1 MYNAK
6 GTIESALKEVQSK
19 KWVLPAIQREFV
31 WRPEQICRL
40 FDSLLRGYPFGT
52 FLFWKVPASQS
63 HQYRF
68 YDFVR
73 DYHERDAPHCPDHP
87 TLHRQE
93 LLAILDGQQ
102 RLTALNIAL
111 FGSMATRDSYK
122 WRNNP
127 NAYPRRILCLDLLG
141 DPSEEDQEGE
151 EPGYGFSFRKEDE
164 TGVVTEDGR
173 LWFPARNVMGLSDGP
188 EMHEALSRFGLSVEQ
203 MKKPFKRLDRLYR
216 AVRQETLVHG
226 YEEREADLSR
236 VLSIFIRMN
245 SGGTALSYSD
255 LLLSIAVAQWSKLD
269 ARREI
274 HDLVDELND
283 IGLGFN
289 LSHDFVLKAGLMLTE
304 IKSVGFKVENFTNE
318 NMALLEEGWGKI
330 KEALMV
336 TVQLAA
342 SFGLN
347 SQVLRA
353 ESALLPIAYYVHRH
367 ALKLHFVDAPAHA
380 EEREEIRGWLVR
392 SLLKPSGIW
401 GSGLD
406 TLLTALRDVMKAA
419 PADGPF
425 PAAELSQ
432 AMAARGKPLTFS
444 PEEIEELLDL
454 AYGDRS
460 KRTFLLLSLLYPHL
474 SLKNHFHI
482 DHVFPRASFYR
493 NKLKAF
499 GFDSEKIAELQ
510 DRVDRLPNLQLLEGL
525 QNNAKLATPPH
536 DWIKQ
541 TFPDKVGRTAYCQRH
556 DLGEIPDDLTG
567 FTEFYGHR
575 REKMRGRVTALLG
588 SGSSPIEQ

>member
-19 KWVLPAIQREFV
+19 RWVLPAIQREFV

-52 FLFWKVPASQS
+52 FLFWRVPANQS

-87 TLHRQE
+87 TLYQQE

-102 RLTALNIAL
+102 RLTALNIGL
-111 FGSMATRDSYK
+111 FGSMTVRDSHK

-127 NAYPRRILCLDLLG
+127 NAYPKRILCLDLLG
-141 DPSEEDQEGE
+141 APSEQDQEGE
-151 EPGYGFSFRKEDE
+151 EPGYGFAFKKKDE

-173 LWFPARNVMGLSDGP
+173 LWFPASKVMDLNGGP
-188 EMHEALSRFGLSVEQ
+188 DMYQALSKFGLSVEQ
-203 MKKPFKRLDRLYR
+203 MQEPFNRLDRLFR
-216 AVRQETLVHG
+216 AVRQETLIHG
-226 YEEREADLSR
+226 YEERDADLSR

-255 LLLSIAVAQWSKLD
+255 LLLSIAVAQWSTLD

-274 HDLVDELND
+274 HDLVDELNQ
-283 IGLGFN
+283 IGLGFA
-289 LSHDFVLKAGLMLTE
+289 LSHDFVLKAGLMLTD

-318 NMALLEEGWGKI
+318 NMAILENGWGKI
-330 KEALMV
+330 RDALTV

-353 ESALLPIAYYVHRH
+353 ESALLPIAYYIHKRRH
-367 ALKLHFVDAPAHA
+367 KPHFVDAPNYA
-380 EEREEIRGWLVR
+380 EEREEMRGWLVR

-406 TLLTALRDVMKAA
+406 TLLTALRDILKATPDEA
-419 PADGPF
+419 QF
-425 PAAELSQ
+425 PTAELSQ
-432 AMAARGKPLTFS
+432 AMAARGKALTFS
-444 PEEIEELLDL
+444 PEEIDELLDV
-454 AYGDRS
+454 AYGDRN

-482 DHVFPRASFYR
+482 DHVFPKSAFHR
-493 NKLKAF
+493 NKLKAL
-499 GFDSEKIAELQ
+499 GFDSGKVAELQ

-525 QNNAKLATPPH
+525 LNNAKLATLPKE
-536 DWIKQ
+536 WLK
-541 TFPDKVGRTAYCQRH
+541 TFPSDVAQTSYCQLH
-556 DLGEIPDDLTG
+556 DLGDIPADLTG
-567 FTEFYGHR
+567 FTEFYDKR
-575 REKMRGRVTALLG
+575 RELMKAKVTALLG
-588 SGSSPIEQ
+588 ATPSPD

>member
-19 KWVLPAIQREFV
+19 RWVLPAIQREFV

-52 FLFWKVPASQS
+52 FLFWRVPAKQS

-87 TLHRQE
+87 TLYEQE

-102 RLTALNIAL
+102 RLTALNIGL
-111 FGSMATRDSYK
+111 FGSMTVRDSHK

-127 NAYPRRILCLDLLG
+127 NAYPKRVLCLDLLG
-141 DPSEEDQEGE
+141 APSEEEQEGE
-151 EPGYGFSFRKEDE
+151 EPGYGFSFRKKEE

-173 LWFPARNVMGLSDGP
+173 LWFPASKVMELNGGP
-188 EMHEALSRFGLSVEQ
+188 DMHKALTKFGLSAEQ
-203 MKKPFKRLDRLYR
+203 MQEPFERLDRLYR
-216 AVRQETLVHG
+216 AVRQETLIHG
-226 YEEREADLSR
+226 YEERDADLSR

-255 LLLSIAVAQWSKLD
+255 LLLSIAVAQWSTLD

-274 HDLVDELND
+274 HDLVDELNN
-283 IGLGFN
+283 IGLGFA
-289 LSHDFVLKAGLMLTE
+289 LSHDFVLKAGLMLTD

-318 NMALLEEGWGKI
+318 NMAILEKGWGKI

-353 ESALLPIAYYVHRH
+353 ESSLLPIAYYVHRRG
-367 ALKLHFVDAPAHA
+367 LQPHFVDAPAHA
-380 EEREEIRGWLVR
+380 SEREQIRGWLVR

-406 TLLTALRDVMKAA
+406 TLLTALRDILKAA
-419 PADGPF
+419 PENAPF
-425 PAAELSQ
+425 PVAELSQ
-432 AMAARGKPLTFS
+432 AMAGRGKPLTFS
-444 PEEIEELLDL
+444 VEEIDELLDV
-454 AYGDRS
+454 AYGDRN

-482 DHVFPRASFYR
+482 DHVFPRAEFYR
-493 NKLKAF
+493 NKLKAY
-499 GFDSEKIAELQ
+499 GFDSNKIEDLQ

-525 QNNAKLATPPH
+525 LNNAKLATLPYE
-536 DWIKQ
+536 WLK
-541 TFPDKVGRTAYCQRH
+541 TFPDDARRTVYRNVH
-556 DLGEIPDDLTG
+556 DLGEIPEDLNG
-567 FTEFYGHR
+567 FTEFYDKR
-575 REKMRGRVTALLG
+575 RELMKAKVTALLG
-588 SGSSPIEQ
+588 PGATPSDA